1 MPETTQPTPRGKMTA
16 IATIVN
22 PLSVNHDKVMIFSS
36 NKHYMLSLENRTIG
50 GDFSFT
56 MGEGTSTQSPLLAY
70 PSQLTAMIYKD
81 AVAVYGITGTE
92 KEDLEVAQLSP
103 VYQPD
108 TNIKPTYGSLAG
120 CVADDGEGYLYMLS
134 DNEQGKSQLHEW
146 KLSDKDDD
154 KRPIAA
160 SAFYEKT
167 NLFALFDP
175 VLKLKWLV
183 YQRDDN
189 SISLWSFKNKK
200 DCIISESKYR
210 ARKGTPLTACI
221 VPADEATGRPAR
233 IYIYFV
239 NEDNLLQSANSISG
253 AELYFNSTDEKPS
266 TVEGDQTVSAVSQ
279 LSVFLD
285 YKESRNI
292 VFGVKSG
299 SKISPMHETWRTK

>member
-81 AVAVYGITGTE
+81 A
-92 KEDLEVAQLSP
+92 
-103 VYQPD
+103 
-108 TNIKPTYGSLAG
+108 
-120 CVADDGEGYLYMLS
+120 
-134 DNEQGKSQLHEW
+134 GKSQLHEW